1 MIVNNCKLKQVVAS
15 IASADWCVIPAKHT
29 PQNQTDQQNLK
40 IFLKYKL
47 MHKSKILNDMNMWR
61 F

>member
-1 MIVNNCKLKQVVAS
+1 MIVNNCKHKQVVAS
-15 IASADWCVIPAKHT
+15 IASADWCVILAKHN

-47 MHKSKILNDMNMWR
+47 MH
-61 F
+61 